1 MRHARSGWCT
11 VEERLVGGLRVGWV
25 DGGLDTAEGWRVGW
39 SGADGG
45 CIESGQGG
53 LCGGCKG
60 LRGRGLGI
68 GVFFGAGVI
77 C

>member
-1 MRHARSGWCT
+1 M
-11 VEERLVGGLRVGWV
+11 GWV
-25 DGGLDTAEGWRVGW
+25 ARGAAYVRLARGGACA
-39 SGADGG
+39 GADGG

-53 LCGGCKG
+53 LRGGCKG

-68 GVFFGAGVI
+68 GVFFGAGVV